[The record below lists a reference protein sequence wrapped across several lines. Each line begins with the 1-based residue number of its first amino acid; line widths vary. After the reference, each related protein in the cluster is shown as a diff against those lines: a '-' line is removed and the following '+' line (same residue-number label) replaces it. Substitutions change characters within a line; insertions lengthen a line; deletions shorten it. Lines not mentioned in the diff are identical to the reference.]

1 MKTSPKSM
9 ALLFSGLAVCLPVT
23 SAFGQAPAS
32 SPKPQMPMIGGLTR
46 TRVQFSPALLETER
60 KSQEALTRGEAA
72 LKVGSLDDAMS
83 AFQEALSYESD
94 NGLAYQRLAEAQ
106 TAAGELTNAAASY
119 RMVLYKWPGKNWGG
133 SENGDPVVHMQFAL
147 LLLRLNQRAEA
158 LSVYQHGYQLLQ
170 SEEAP
175 TATTPAGGPL
185 PPMLMSPDYT
195 AAQLEAEVDTVIA
208 IHKYHWVSQDLALA
222 DFQHVLRLQPDS
234 AVSCFYLGQIYKFQ
248 TGHEAD
254 AVKAFKQA
262 EQLGGPEM
270 KPFFGEGEAERD
282 SRVHDGGKAVR
293 KSKSIASRRPQQSLF
308 SGSWRR
314 GSFLRCP

>member
-1 MKTSPKSM
+1 
-9 ALLFSGLAVCLPVT
+9 
-23 SAFGQAPAS
+23 
-32 SPKPQMPMIGGLTR
+32 MIGGLTR
-46 TRVQFSPALLETER
+46 TRGHFSPALLETER
-60 KSQEALTRGEAA
+60 KSQEALARGEAA
-72 LKVGSLDDAMS
+72 LKAGSLDDAMS
-83 AFQEALSYESD
+83 AFQEALSYEPD

-106 TAAGELTNAAASY
+106 TAAGELTDAAASY
-119 RMVLYKWPGKNWGG
+119 RTVLYKWPGKNWGG

-185 PPMLMSPDYT
+185 PQMLIAPDFT
-195 AAQLEAEVDTVIA
+195 AAQLEAEADTVIA
-208 IHKYHWVSQDLALA
+208 IHKYYWISQDLALA

-234 AVSCFYLGQIYKFQ
+234 ALPYFYLGQIYKFQ
-248 TGHEAD
+248 SGHGAD

-270 KPFFGEGEAERD
+270 KPFLEKAKQRGTAEFTTAAKQ
-282 SRVHDGGKAVR
+282 SGKAN
-293 KSKSIASRRPQQSLF
+293 P
-308 SGSWRR
+308 
-314 GSFLRCP
+314 